1 MTIVGEWTLYFDWRH
16 GGTYYPASICFN
28 SDGTFSHTAAIA
40 SKAWGRWVQ
49 VDSILMWQFALSSGL
64 NGYIAATYSGSKVG
78 NVMIGVMIYGNP
90 SRIYK
95 GRWYAIKK
103 GTNLYNGKEGKP
115 ESDFAGKKINTKKR
129 RNVRK
134 TIEG

>member
-1 MTIVGEWTLYFDWRH
+1 MTIAGEWKLYFDW
-16 GGTYYPASICFN
+16 GNSETFYPTSICFN
-28 SDGTFSHTAAIA
+28 RDGTFSHTAGTA
-40 SKAWGRWVQ
+40 SKPWGKWVQ
-49 VDSILMWQFALSSGL
+49 VDSIIMWQFALSSGL
-64 NGYIAATYSGSKVG
+64 NGYFATTYSGSKVG

-103 GTNLYNGKEGKP
+103 GTSLYNGKEGKP
-115 ESDFAGKKINTKKR
+115 EFDFAGKKINTKKR